1 MSLLNFKDDQ
11 SRVSRPMKPL
21 KAVIGVGL
29 LVGTIALGSTLAAS
43 INLNGGGP
51 VEFGQGVT
59 QTVACDDE
67 VVVTPLSSFVNDD
80 ADGGFKFTAIS
91 LSELDGSL
99 YEDSSDKGC
108 AGKTFTIKT
117 YNSGGA
123 LLTPTYSI
131 SLDSNGD
138 FSSPDGNTE
147 GNSEGLSNSS
157 VKLLFM
163 GTLINAE
170 SVYRIT
176 IESSDSIATEPTEY
190 SIGETGPG
198 GGIVYYYSE
207 VGFTCGPSLLS
218 TCNYL
223 EYAPNKNWNG
233 EVNDSDPN
241 YQWAVS
247 DYQSIEIGSGAQN
260 TSIGSGYANS
270 VAITTQGND
279 ITTAAGASRGYRG
292 GGKSDWYLPSRD
304 ELNQLCVFVHG
315 LGVDANGNCIT
326 DGVVIDSNVQS
337 ANAAAKGFQIIDY
350 YWNSTEGSSNG
361 VQGQWFYDGSFYNP
375 AQKQYGFKVRPIRA
389 F

>member
-1 MSLLNFKDDQ
+1 MSLLNYNSSEPKR
-11 SRVSRPMKPL
+11 SGEKKTLSIIL
-21 KAVIGVGL
+21 GIGL
-29 LVGTIALGSTLAAS
+29 IVGTIALGSTLAAS

-51 VEFGQGVT
+51 VEFGQGVA

-67 VVVTPLSSFVNDD
+67 VVVTPLSTFVNDD
-80 ADGGFKFTAIS
+80 ADGGFKFTTIS

-138 FSSPDGNTE
+138 FSCPDGNTE

-207 VGFTCGPSLLS
+207 AGFACGPSLLS

-223 EYAPNKNWNG
+223 EYALNKNWNG

-315 LGVDANGNCIT
+315 LGVDANGFCIG
-326 DGVVIDSNVQS
+326 DGTNNES
-337 ANAAAKGFQIIDY
+337 ANAAAKGFQIVDY
-350 YWNSTEGSSNG
+350 YWNSSEGSSNG
-361 VQGQWFYDGSFYNP
+361 VQGQWFYNGSFYNP

>member
-1 MSLLNFKDDQ
+1 MSLLNYNSSEPKR
-11 SRVSRPMKPL
+11 SGEKKTLSIIL
-21 KAVIGVGL
+21 GIGL
-29 LVGTIALGSTLAAS
+29 IVGTIALGSTLAAS

-51 VEFGQGVT
+51 VEFGQGVA

-67 VVVTPLSSFVNDD
+67 VVVTPLSTFVNDD
-80 ADGGFKFTAIS
+80 ADGGFKFTTIS

-138 FSSPDGNTE
+138 FSCPDGNTE

-207 VGFTCGPSLLS
+207 AGFACGPSLLS

-223 EYAPNKNWNG
+223 EYALNKNWNG

-279 ITTAAGASRGYRG
+279 ITTAAGASRGYSG

-315 LGVDANGNCIT
+315 LGVDANGFCIG
-326 DGVVIDSNVQS
+326 DGTNNES
-337 ANAAAKGFQIIDY
+337 ANAAAKGFQIVDY
-350 YWNSTEGSSNG
+350 YWNSSEGSSNG
-361 VQGQWFYDGSFYNP
+361 VQGQWFYNGSFYNP